1 MNLSRVQCSLVL
13 SNEIANVASAL
24 RQSGIRETETIPE
37 NGEEVMED
45 ALLED
50 FFSLQQ
56 KVLYL
61 RHWEVVDP
69 WEYVAPF
76 LDAIRS
82 VRVSASITTTALASI
97 WKLLTSNVITVSH
110 PNSAHTLR
118 HIVSSLQNC
127 QFESATNDA
136 YEAVVT
142 RMVQVFSACVC
153 ADVGVLLSADDVIL
167 VTMNLWSWCEI
178 SPSTKDAMIKPSSIF
193 VQTVRYSLEQ
203 LISCLFSRLRSC
215 RVFPDRSNYNDPN
228 SDPSGEIPLSKSGL
242 FTNASVQFEDIHGVM
257 LSLSCGIKPFQH
269 ILLSCT
275 EKMSLDSDDSSSSDL
290 ILFALQMLHVAIV
303 HAGET
308 IAEYDALLSIVR
320 CDVFPALT
328 ICLQRQSQ
336 RIHASVFQVVFAM
349 YKLFGDELLLQI
361 ECFFRASVLRLCEGR
376 NCPSQEHQEIALE
389 ALLDFCGYPGFLRDM
404 YLNLDCRIERSNL
417 FEDICAL
424 LSKTAF
430 PVKSH
435 LISVHMIS
443 MEGLLAMLLTLSAE
457 CGTDGTASMPVP
469 EPEAELPC
477 YLDIWSDIF
486 EGLPPKFESVLDS
499 EFFQNTRHYEEK
511 QVLLARF
518 EKSLKRR
525 ITIAVDHFNRDFKKG
540 FEYLQSMKLIPEDD
554 DPMILAKFLRVCPHL
569 NSHTIGEILGEPAAF
584 YQKILE
590 HFTETFDFRDKT
602 IESSLRMYFDAFK
615 VPGEAQKIDRVVS
628 VFSRVYFS
636 CQEDGTFKNED
647 AVHILAYSIIMLNT
661 DLHKPEIKN
670 KMTLEQFIR
679 NNRGINDNE
688 DFPPEMLEQIYIS
701 IRDQPIR
708 IGDGT
713 GSEVSSVLWL
723 NLNQLSKTLR
733 GRKETPLKMATAL
746 DRDMFTLVW
755 GPSVAAIS
763 VILDQVE
770 DSTTVS
776 TTLTGLKLA
785 AKIAFFY
792 GVDEVI
798 DNLVVNLFK
807 ATNVLTPGIPKA
819 LVYFGMKEKAQLA
832 TEGAFFIANRYTSSL
847 GSAGWR
853 SVMDCVI
860 RLNQLGI
867 LPERFWEDTDGDS
880 DTISEPS
887 FEMGTSLSGGGGSS
901 LSATL
906 WPWATRDNSLTDEE
920 AKKQQEALTCI
931 QRCDVRIVFKDTK
944 FLKLESLLEL
954 IRAISWASAADEKTG
969 LICLKLLFYITLRN
983 RDRIKSIWPEI
994 ETHLE
999 SVLSTEQHSY
1009 SILHCAVFGI
1019 IKVCQTSLTKR
1030 GLSGTLL
1037 RILQM
1042 VPNIGREHISQM
1054 AEALA
1059 DEILILIK
1067 LAMPF
1072 IEEGWAW
1079 DAICLL
1085 LQKTATSSRAFNC
1098 GMDAL
1103 TILARNGDYITP
1115 ENFLAILESFKYY
1128 KEQALPETIVI
1139 IVETIED
1146 MVKNVVNW
1154 PDSSDHVDQ
1163 DQTDEDEESMMPER
1177 TRMWYAVLRALKEI
1191 SFDADSQVRN
1201 HTVLAFHHCV
1211 TLGESLNLA
1220 AEIWGMVFYKE
1231 LLDSMQFFLKK
1242 QGHREYDEVDKS
1254 LRSVVKTTTRTFLQL
1269 LHQIKVLTEFSD
1281 IWLKMLHLLQQA
1293 YTVRSDEL
1301 TEAVPEEVKNLFLV
1315 MNKEGILVRDWK
1327 DDNGNNLWDLSW
1339 RKAKEISFSLTPEVL
1354 L

>member
-24 RQSGIRETETIPE
+24 RQSGIRDQEVLPE

-56 KVLYL
+56 KVLYS

-82 VRVSASITTTALASI
+82 GRVSASITTTALASI
-97 WKLLTSNVITVSH
+97 WKLLTSNVITASH
-110 PNSAHTLR
+110 QNSADTLR
-118 HIVSSLQNC
+118 HIVSSLQTC
-127 QFESATNDA
+127 KIEETTNDA

-142 RMVQVFSACVC
+142 RLVQVFSACVC
-153 ADVGVLLSADDVIL
+153 ADVGVLLSCDDVIL
-167 VTMNLWSWCEI
+167 IAMNLWSWCEI
-178 SPSTKDAMIKPSSIF
+178 GPTTKDAQLKPSSIF
-193 VQTVRYSLEQ
+193 IQTVRYSLEQ

-215 RVFPDRSNYNDPN
+215 RVYSADGTPYPEFSDRVN
-228 SDPSGEIPLSKSGL
+228 EIPLSKTGL
-242 FTNASVQFEDIHGVM
+242 FANGSVQFEDLHNMV
-257 LSLSCGIKPFQH
+257 LTLSCGIKPFQH
-269 ILLSCT
+269 ILLCCT
-275 EKMSLDSDDSSSSDL
+275 EKMSMDSDDKSSSDL

-308 IAEYDALLSIVR
+308 IAEYDALLSIIR

-328 ICLQRQSQ
+328 VCLQRQSQ

-361 ECFFRASVLRLCEGR
+361 ECFFRTSILRLCEGR

-457 CGTDGTASMPVP
+457 CGGDGAAANQLP
-469 EPEAELPC
+469 EPEAELTE
-477 YLDIWSDIF
+477 YLDIWSDLF

-499 EFFQNTRHYEEK
+499 ELFQICRNYEEK

-518 EKSLKRR
+518 EKSLKRKV
-525 ITIAVDHFNRDFKKG
+525 TIAVDHFNRDYKKG
-540 FEYLQSMKLIPEDD
+540 FEYLQSMRLIPEENDA
-554 DPMILAKFLRVCPHL
+554 MILAKFLRVCPHL
-569 NSHTIGEILGEPAAF
+569 NSHTIGEIL
-584 YQKILE
+584 
-590 HFTETFDFRDKT
+590 ETFDFSQKS
-602 IESSLRMYFDAFK
+602 IEAALRMYFDAFK

-628 VFSRVYFS
+628 IFSKVYFS
-636 CQEDGTFKNED
+636 NQVNNVFKNED
-647 AVHILAYSIIMLNT
+647 AVHVLAYSIIMLNT
-661 DLHKPEIKN
+661 DLHKPEIKV

-679 NNRGINDNE
+679 NNRGINDKE
-688 DFPPEMLEQIYIS
+688 DFPREMLEQIYAS
-701 IRDQPIR
+701 IRDQPMR

-713 GSEVSSVLWL
+713 GAEVSSVQWL
-723 NLNQLSKTLR
+723 NLNQMSKTIR

-770 DSTTVS
+770 ESTTVS

-807 ATNVLTPGIPKA
+807 ATNILTPGIPKA

-867 LPERFWEDTDGDS
+867 LPEKFWEDTDAES
-880 DTISEPS
+880 DNISEPS
-887 FEMGTSLSGGGGSS
+887 FEMGTSLSGGGGGGGSSS

-906 WPWATRDNSLTDEE
+906 WPWATRDNSLTEDE
-920 AKKQQEALTCI
+920 AKAQQEALACI
-931 QRCDVRIVFKDTK
+931 QRCDIRIVFKDTK

-954 IRAISWASAADEKTG
+954 IRAVSWASVADEKTG

-999 SVLSTEQHSY
+999 SVLSGEQLSY
-1009 SILHCAVFGI
+1009 SILECAVFGI
-1019 IKVCQTSLTKR
+1019 LRVCQRSLTKP
-1030 GLSGTLL
+1030 GLSGTML

-1042 VPNIGREHISQM
+1042 VPNIGMDHIRQM
-1054 AEALA
+1054 AETLA
-1059 DEILILIK
+1059 YDILTLIK
-1067 LAMPF
+1067 LAVPF

-1085 LQKTATSSRAFNC
+1085 LQKTATSNQAFTC
-1098 GMDAL
+1098 GMDTL
-1103 TILARNGDYITP
+1103 TILARDGEYITP
-1115 ENFLAILESFKYY
+1115 ENFLAILETFKYY
-1128 KEQALPETIVI
+1128 KGQAYPETIVI
-1139 IVETIED
+1139 IVDMIQD

-1154 PDSSDHVDQ
+1154 PESSMHLDQ
-1163 DQTDEDEESMMPER
+1163 DHTDEDEESVMPER
-1177 TRMWYAVLRALKEI
+1177 TRMWYAVLRTLKEI
-1191 SFDADSQVRN
+1191 AFESDSQVRN

-1211 TLGESLNLA
+1211 ILGESLNVA

-1231 LLDSMQFFLKK
+1231 LLDSIQFFLKK
-1242 QGHREYDEVDKS
+1242 QGHREYEDVDKS

-1269 LHQIKVLTEFSD
+1269 LHQIKGLTEFPD
-1281 IWLKMLHLLQQA
+1281 IWMKMLNLLQQTYA
-1293 YTVRSDEL
+1293 VRSDEL
-1301 TEAVPEEVKNLFLV
+1301 TEAIPEEVKNLLLV
-1315 MNKEGILVRDWK
+1315 MNKEDILHKDWK
-1327 DDNGNNLWDLSW
+1327 DRNGNNVWDLSW